1 MLFGV
6 AEYYRGEDDFMNSLV
21 YRLTD
26 SNSFVYCKIQF
37 SIRNVVCGV
46 QNIHKRCCGAY
57 FQLQYPQGRFSR
69 LSCCSRL
76 NSLSVCSVY
85 SVVKVGGRS

>member
-1 MLFGV
+1 MSFDVV
-6 AEYYRGEDDFMNSLV
+6 AIGISIKH
-21 YRLTD
+21 
-26 SNSFVYCKIQF
+26 FVDTECKYNIHKV
-37 SIRNVVCGV
+37 ICGV